1 VGSGDPNAFG
11 QEIVIS
17 GKIQARNQRTS
28 EEWHFDVQCIA
39 RVGAADFGAK
49 AV

>member
-17 GKIQARNQRTS
+17 GKIQARNQALLRHGVDRFTTARGLARMVL
-28 EEWHFDVQCIA
+28 EE
-39 RVGAADFGAK
+39 R